1 MFLNKKKFPIFL
13 SSTAAF
19 MILSN
24 AESFYRIE
32 NEKDN
37 KNSQETDLEGIEE
50 PMKSAIKLMRRK
62 LPESELRE
70 RL

>member
-1 MFLNKKKFPIFL
+1 
-13 SSTAAF
+13 

-24 AESFYRIE
+24 AESFYQIE